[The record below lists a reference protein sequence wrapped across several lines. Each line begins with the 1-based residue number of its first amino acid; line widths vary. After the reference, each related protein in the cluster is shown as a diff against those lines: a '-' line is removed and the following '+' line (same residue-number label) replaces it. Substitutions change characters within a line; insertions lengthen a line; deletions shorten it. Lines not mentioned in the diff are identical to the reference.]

1 MTYRSSKIDL
11 KNERF
16 SKNRSFKG
24 VKKKIAKKYKI
35 KNSPLTIYSLKTQ
48 SNLSASFNKK
58 IFLGLGFISALSAED
73 YKSSVYWLNSV
84 NENNSNKSY
93 YVSPLRTWAGGNR
106 SFTQNYNN
114 SKLYIGT
121 KNASATPNN
130 SSVWFG
136 EKGYLG
142 FITGVFKARDIF
154 ITGAVGSGNEW
165 KTGGGAILVFESSNG
180 LSANGAYFQ
189 NNKAGTQNSWIN
201 LISNNSV
208 NLTNT
213 DFGNQ
218 TPNGGFNVMGR
229 KITYNG
235 GTINGGNFGFDNVDS
250 NGTTTISGVTF
261 NNNGTLTY
269 KGGNGIGGSI
279 TFTNSNI
286 NHYKLNLNANSVTF
300 NNSALGSMPN
310 GNINTIGNAYILNAN
325 NITFNNLTFNGG
337 WFVFDRSDAHV
348 NFQGTTTINNPTSP
362 FVNMT
367 GKVTI
372 NPNAIFNI
380 QNYTPSIG
388 SAYTL
393 FSMKNGNIAY
403 NDVGNL
409 WNIIRLKNTQ
419 ATKDNSKN
427 ATSNNNTHTYY
438 VTYNLGGTLYH
449 FRQIFSPDSI
459 VLQSVYYGAN
469 NLYYTNSVNIHDNV
483 FNLKDIKDNRDDTI
497 FYLNGLN
504 TWNYTNARFTQTYG
518 GKNSALVF
526 NATTPWA
533 NGSIPKSN
541 STVRFGGYE
550 GVNWG
555 KTGYITGTFTAD
567 RVYITGNMMTGNGA
581 QTGGGR
587 L

>member
-1 MTYRSSKIDL
+1 MTYRSSKTDL

-24 VKKKIAKKYKI
+24 IKKKIAKKYTI
-35 KNSPLTIYSLKTQ
+35 KNSPLTIYSLKTH
-48 SNLSASFNKK
+48 SNSSLSFNKK
-58 IFLGLGFISALSAED
+58 IFLGLGFVSALSAED

-84 NENNSNKSY
+84 NENNNNKSY
-93 YVSPLRTWAGGNR
+93 YISPLRTWAGGNR

-114 SKLYIGT
+114 SQLYIGT
-121 KNASATPNN
+121 KNASATPNH

-136 EKGYLG
+136 EKGYVG
-142 FITGVFKARDIF
+142 FITGVFKAKDIF

-165 KTGGGAILVFESSNG
+165 KTGGGAILVFESSNE
-180 LSANGAYFQ
+180 LNTNGAYFQ
-189 NNKAGTQNSWIN
+189 NNRAGTQTSWIN

-218 TPNGGFNVMGR
+218 TPNGGFNAMGR

-235 GTINGGNFGFDNVDS
+235 GIVNGGNFGFDNVDS

-261 NNNGTLTY
+261 NNNGALTY

-300 NNSALGSMPN
+300 NNSILGSMPN
-310 GNINTIGNAYILNAN
+310 GNTNTIGNAYILNAS

-367 GKVTI
+367 SKVTI

-393 FSMKNGNIAY
+393 FSMKNGSIAY
-403 NDVGNL
+403 NDVNNL

-419 ATKDNSKN
+419 ATKDADKN
-427 ATSNNNTHTYY
+427 HTSSNNNTHTYY

-469 NLYYTNSVNIHDNV
+469 NIYYTNSVNIHDNV
-483 FNLKDIKDNRDDTI
+483 FNLKNINDDR
-497 FYLNGLN
+497 
-504 TWNYTNARFTQTYG
+504 A
-518 GKNSALVF
+518 
-526 NATTPWA
+526 
-533 NGSIPKSN
+533 
-541 STVRFGGYE
+541 
-550 GVNWG
+550 
-555 KTGYITGTFTAD
+555 
-567 RVYITGNMMTGNGA
+567 
-581 QTGGGR
+581 
-587 L
+587 

>member
-1 MTYRSSKIDL
+1 MTYRSSKTDL
-11 KNERF
+11 KNEHF

-24 VKKKIAKKYKI
+24 IKKKIAKKYTI
-35 KNSPLTIYSLKTQ
+35 KNSPLTIYSLKTH
-48 SNLSASFNKK
+48 SNSSLSINKK
-58 IFLGLGFISALSAED
+58 IFLGLGFVSALSAED
-73 YKSSVYWLNSV
+73 YNSSVYWLNSV

-93 YVSPLRTWAGGNR
+93 YISPLRTWAGGNR

-121 KNASATPNN
+121 KNASATPNH

-136 EKGYLG
+136 EKGYVG

-165 KTGGGAILVFESSNG
+165 KTGGGAILVFESSNE
-180 LSANGAYFQ
+180 LNTNGAYFQ
-189 NNKAGTQNSWIN
+189 NNRAGTQTSWIN

-218 TPNGGFNVMGR
+218 TPNGGFNAMGR

-261 NNNGTLTY
+261 NNNGALTY

-286 NHYKLNLNANSVTF
+286 NHYKLNLNSNSVTF
-300 NNSALGSMPN
+300 NNSILGSMPN
-310 GNINTIGNAYILNAN
+310 SNANTIGNAYILNAN

-393 FSMKNGNIAY
+393 FSMKNGSITY

-427 ATSNNNTHTYY
+427 ATSNNNTHTYH

-449 FRQIFSPDSI
+449 FRQIFSPNSI

-469 NLYYTNSVNIHDNV
+469 NIYYTNSVNIHDNV
-483 FNLKDIKDNRDDTI
+483 FNLKILMMI
-497 FYLNGLN
+497 GLI
-504 TWNYTNARFTQTYG
+504 RF
-518 GKNSALVF
+518 
-526 NATTPWA
+526 
-533 NGSIPKSN
+533 SI
-541 STVRFGGYE
+541 ST
-550 GVNWG
+550 
-555 KTGYITGTFTAD
+555 A
-567 RVYITGNMMTGNGA
+567 
-581 QTGGGR
+581 
-587 L
+587 

>member
-1 MTYRSSKIDL
+1 MIYKNNKIDL
-11 KNERF
+11 KNKRF
-16 SKNRSFKG
+16 KNRSFKG
-24 VKKKIAKKYKI
+24 IKKKIAKKHKA
-35 KNSPLTIYSLKTQ
+35 KNPSLIAHAFKTH
-48 SNLSASFNKK
+48 SNSSLSLNKK
-58 IFLGLGFISALSAED
+58 IFLGLGFVSALSAED
-73 YKSSVYWLNSV
+73 YNSSVYWLNSV

-93 YVSPLRTWAGGNR
+93 YISPLRTWAGGNR

-121 KNASATPNN
+121 KNASATPNH
-130 SSVWFG
+130 SSIWFG
-136 EKGYLG
+136 KEGYIG
-142 FITGVFKARDIF
+142 FITGVFKAKDIF
-154 ITGAVGSGNEW
+154 ITGNVGSGNEW
-165 KTGGGAILVFESSNG
+165 KTGGGAILVFESSNE
-180 LSANGAYFQ
+180 LNTNGAYFQ
-189 NNKAGTQNSWIN
+189 NNRAGTQTSWIN

-218 TPNGGFNVMGR
+218 TPNGGFNAMGR

-235 GTINGGNFGFDNVDS
+235 GIVNGGNFGFDNVDS

-261 NNNGTLTY
+261 NNNGALTY

-300 NNSALGSMPN
+300 NNSILGSMPN
-310 GNINTIGNAYILNAN
+310 GNANTIGNAYILNAN

-337 WFVFDRSDAHV
+337 WFVFNRPDAHV

-393 FSMKNGNIAY
+393 FSMKNGNITY
-403 NDVGNL
+403 NDVNNL

-427 ATSNNNTHTYY
+427 ATSNNNTHTYH

-449 FRQIFSPDSI
+449 FRQIFSPNSI

-469 NLYYTNSVNIHDNV
+469 NIYYTNSVNIHDNV
-483 FNLKDIKDNRDDTI
+483 FNLKNINDN
-497 FYLNGLN
+497 
-504 TWNYTNARFTQTYG
+504 
-518 GKNSALVF
+518 
-526 NATTPWA
+526 
-533 NGSIPKSN
+533 
-541 STVRFGGYE
+541 
-550 GVNWG
+550 
-555 KTGYITGTFTAD
+555 
-567 RVYITGNMMTGNGA
+567 
-581 QTGGGR
+581 
-587 L
+587 

>member
-1 MTYRSSKIDL
+1 
-11 KNERF
+11 
-16 SKNRSFKG
+16 
-24 VKKKIAKKYKI
+24 
-35 KNSPLTIYSLKTQ
+35 
-48 SNLSASFNKK
+48 
-58 IFLGLGFISALSAED
+58 
-73 YKSSVYWLNSV
+73 
-84 NENNSNKSY
+84 
-93 YVSPLRTWAGGNR
+93 
-106 SFTQNYNN
+106 
-114 SKLYIGT
+114 
-121 KNASATPNN
+121 
-130 SSVWFG
+130 
-136 EKGYLG
+136 
-142 FITGVFKARDIF
+142 
-154 ITGAVGSGNEW
+154 
-165 KTGGGAILVFESSNG
+165 
-180 LSANGAYFQ
+180 
-189 NNKAGTQNSWIN
+189 
-201 LISNNSV
+201 
-208 NLTNT
+208 
-213 DFGNQ
+213 
-218 TPNGGFNVMGR
+218 PNGGFNAMGR

-235 GTINGGNFGFDNVDS
+235 GIVNGGNFGFDNVDS

-286 NHYKLNLNANSVTF
+286 NHYKLNLNTNSVTF
-300 NNSALGSMPN
+300 NNSILGSMPN
-310 GNINTIGNAYILNAN
+310 GNANTIGNAYILNAN

-393 FSMKNGNIAY
+393 FSMKNGSITY

-449 FRQIFSPDSI
+449 FRQIFSPNSI

-483 FNLKDIKDNRDDTI
+483 FNLKNINDD
-497 FYLNGLN
+497 
-504 TWNYTNARFTQTYG
+504 R
-518 GKNSALVF
+518 
-526 NATTPWA
+526 
-533 NGSIPKSN
+533 
-541 STVRFGGYE
+541 
-550 GVNWG
+550 
-555 KTGYITGTFTAD
+555 
-567 RVYITGNMMTGNGA
+567 
-581 QTGGGR
+581 
-587 L
+587 